1 MAPRYRVTLTSE
13 ERAALERMTKDGKT
27 LSKRYLHARVLLLS
41 DVAGG
46 PGWPVKD
53 IALALGVTPRT
64 VEHLKKR
71 FVEEGLDCALDRRPE
86 AKPRAVRFGGEFEAR
101 LIALACTEPPAGRA
115 RWTVRLLAD
124 KAVELSIADSV
135 SPMTVCNTLKKTN
148 FSLTARHTGK
158 SRPTE
163 MRPS

>member
-1 MAPRYRVTLTSE
+1 M
-13 ERAALERMTKDGKT
+13 
-27 LSKRYLHARVLLLS
+27 LLS
-41 DVAGG
+41 DAADG

-53 IALALGVTPRT
+53 IALALGVTART

-86 AKPRAVRFGGEFEAR
+86 AKPRAVRLDGEFEAR

-135 SPMTVCNTLKKTN
+135 SPMTVCNTLKKPT
-148 FSLTARHTGK
+148 SASPLGVLEDPARRERGLR
-158 SRPTE
+158 SRDGGRAGGLRAPL
-163 MRPS
+163 